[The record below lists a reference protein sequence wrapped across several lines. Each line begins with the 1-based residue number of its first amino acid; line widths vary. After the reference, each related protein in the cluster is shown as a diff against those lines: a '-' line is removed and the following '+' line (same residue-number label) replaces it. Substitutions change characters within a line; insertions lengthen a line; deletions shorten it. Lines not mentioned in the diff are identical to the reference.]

1 MLALGLLL
9 NIAGI
14 GVFCWLVFTLA
25 VYALPFL
32 VAINAG
38 TWAFHNGGGLLGT
51 PLVAV
56 VAGGITLAMAQI
68 AFAVTRSLILRAA
81 RLLPCSLCR
90 PHLLAIISMA
100 QIGGPARLAGGVR
113 LPRCGFH

>member
-38 TWAFHNGGGLLGT
+38 TWAFHNGG
-51 PLVAV
+51 VC
-56 VAGGITLAMAQI
+56 
-68 AFAVTRSLILRAA
+68 SA
-81 RLLPCSLCR
+81 RHLLPSLPVASR
-90 PHLLAIISMA
+90 WRWLKSLSA
-100 QIGGPARLAGGVR
+100 
-113 LPRCGFH
+113 